1 MDDFVSIKSITWT
14 KSHKDENDNIDESKQ
29 DGWGK
34 VLYRWNSWHANEQLS
49 KWFNNIVHFYNPCKS
64 SRL

>member
-14 KSHKDENDNIDESKQ
+14 KSHKDENDNIDETKQ

-34 VLYRWNSWHANEQLS
+34 VLYRWKSMTC
-49 KWFNNIVHFYNPCKS
+49 KWATKQMIQ
-64 SRL
+64 

>member
-14 KSHKDENDNIDESKQ
+14 KSHKDENDNIDETKQ

-34 VLYRWNSWHANEQLS
+34 ILYR
-49 KWFNNIVHFYNPCKS
+49 
-64 SRL
+64 